1 MGQVRRRLPFR
12 AGMTAGP
19 SRGSIGR
26 NPFSDPERPLQSPTS
41 QMSQR
46 RPSDPER
53 AWRFSTD
60 GIAPEERQSAWREVM
75 QRLRLPIG
83 RLAAPEPFQASVS
96 CLVSPLGMDF
106 AVMSAT
112 PQEISGRNPNQPAA
126 VWLVVLLEGEA
137 TFWDGVTTTTLKTGD
152 ITYGPTGTDAALRL
166 ASDFRMLFISAPR
179 VALDHRLLAP
189 MALRVGRFA
198 GGKGLGHVFS
208 GLLRGTAEALLDL
221 SSEQL
226 RPVELAVTEFLVAN
240 LAAEDSPAALGGA
253 GAARAAHLHR
263 VCQTMET
270 LLSDPDLSLEQV
282 AAADGISTRS
292 LQKLFA
298 SANLS
303 FSTYLR
309 SRRLERCRLDL
320 SSPICASLSISEIC
334 FRWGFN
340 GSAHF
345 SRAFKE
351 RYAVS
356 PREYRR
362 STLGKDEGEAE

>member
-1 MGQVRRRLPFR
+1 
-12 AGMTAGP
+12 MTAAP
-19 SRGSIGR
+19 SKGSIGR
-26 NPFSDPERPLQSPTS
+26 NPSSDPEHPLQSAPS
-41 QMSQR
+41 QTPSR

-60 GIAPEERQSAWREVM
+60 SIAPEERQSAWREVM

-112 PQEISGRNPNQPAA
+112 AQEISGRNPNQPAA
-126 VWLVVLLEGEA
+126 VWLVVLLEGDA
-137 TFWDGVTTTTLKTGD
+137 TFWDGATATTTLKTGD
-152 ITYGPTGTDAALRL
+152 IIYGPTGTDAALKL
-166 ASDFRMLFISAPR
+166 TSDFRMLFISAPR

-263 VCQTMET
+263 VCQSMET

-351 RYAVS
+351 RFTMS

-362 STLGKDEGEAE
+362 STLGKDEGEA